1 MTNNSETNSNS
12 NSNNGQNAE
21 VISLLKTVLT
31 QVNVLTTDVQ
41 ELKTDMRDVKT
52 DVQGLK
58 SWANVTDNRL
68 ANMENKIVDFATQL
82 NNLDEKVE
90 NRLHDTRPIWEAVLA
105 RLDKLEANV
114 ETVKA
119 DVATIKADVA
129 ATKSDQETLK
139 QNQENLEKEFRTFRQ
154 EVLSRLDELKDAN
167 HYVDFLTLKSA
178 RLQLELNELKAEVA
192 LLQQK

>member
-21 VISLLKTVLT
+21 VISLLKTLLT
-31 QVNVLTTDVQ
+31 QVNVLTSNV
-41 ELKTDMRDVKT
+41 EDVKA

-90 NRLHDTRPIWEAVLA
+90 NRLHDTRPIWESVLA
-105 RLDKLEANV
+105 RLDRLETNV

-119 DVATIKADVA
+119 DITTIKADVA